1 MNAVELVKQTCRERG
16 ISIAKLERDCDF
28 SNGYIGKNKKG
39 VFPVDKAR
47 KISEYLGI
55 DLNLLIGVQQD
66 EQPEDYYENA
76 KSALIAQQM
85 FDDPQLRALH
95 HIKKNIPYERFL
107 AYYQMIESLYKAEN
121 PDDNYDFDVGC
132 KTDGSDDV

>member
-39 VFPVDKAR
+39 VFPVDKAQ

-66 EQPEDYYENA
+66 EQPDGYYIDKDTADLAQELATTPGMRVLFDAARDSKPED
-76 KSALIAQQM
+76 LQM
-85 FDDPQLRALH
+85 AADLLNRL
-95 HIKKNIPYERFL
+95 KET
-107 AYYQMIESLYKAEN
+107 N
-121 PDDNYDFDVGC
+121 PDG
-132 KTDGSDDV
+132 

>member
-39 VFPVDKAR
+39 VFPVDKAQ

-55 DLNLLIGVQQD
+55 DLNLLIGVQPDVQSD
-66 EQPEDYYENA
+66 GYYVDKDTADIAQELSTTPGMRVLFDAAKDSKPEDLEMA
-76 KSALIAQQM
+76 ADL
-85 FDDPQLRALH
+85 LRRL
-95 HIKKNIPYERFL
+95 K
-107 AYYQMIESLYKAEN
+107 QTN
-121 PDDNYDFDVGC
+121 PDE
-132 KTDGSDDV
+132 